1 MSTRTKMVDRNV
13 HTGEKLQS
21 KQNSDSY
28 RSNYDL
34 IFKKKPAPVFI
45 ESDADNSLRFS
56 VEDFKTAVDLGH
68 LRTPGMANCL
78 SEHAGVGFYG
88 QGSMESDV
96 DCFSEKPEWAD
107 CVYWYWLHK

>member
-1 MSTRTKMVDRNV
+1 MSTKTKMVDRNV

-45 ESDADNSLRFS
+45 ESDVNSLRLS
-56 VEDFKTAVDLGH
+56 LGDLKAGVESGRFC
-68 LRTPGMANCL
+68 TPGMECVF
-78 SEHAGVGFYG
+78 SDTVGVGFYG
-88 QGSMESDV
+88 QGPMESDV